1 MKENGRGL
9 RQGIALLLALC
20 LLLVC
25 VLPGTVRVS
34 AAGADDIA
42 YPVEGGSIYFNKA
55 TGKITD
61 CDETVTKAEI
71 PSEIDGTAVT
81 GIGNSAFK
89 DCIRLTCVTIP
100 DSVITIENSA
110 FSGCSSLTSVTIPE
124 SVTSIGNYAFSGGS
138 SLTAI
143 TVTEQNPKYCSLDGV
158 LFNKAGTE
166 LIACPGAKSGSYVVP
181 DGVTSIGEYAFGGCI
196 RLTSVTVPDSVTG
209 IGVDVFSGCSS
220 LTAITV
226 TEQNPKYCSLDGVLF
241 NKTGT
246 ELIACPG
253 AKSGSY
259 VIPDGVTGIGR
270 SAFSGCSRLTSVTI
284 PESVTGI
291 GDYAFKDCS
300 SLISVTIPDS
310 VTGIGV
316 DAFFGCS
323 SLTAITVAE
332 QNPNY
337 CSIDDVLFNKTG
349 TRLIACP
356 GAKSGSYVI
365 PDGVTRIEN
374 SAFYFCTGLT
384 EIKFLGDAPVILDR
398 AFVGVTAT
406 AYYPADNATWTSEKR
421 MNYGGILR
429 WIPAVE
435 ITIPSVSAI
444 PVKLIAPF
452 LNNVVQIIAI
462 IQYAISGQ

>member
-124 SVTSIGNYAFSGGS
+124 SVTSIGNYAFSGG
-138 SLTAI
+138 
-143 TVTEQNPKYCSLDGV
+143 
-158 LFNKAGTE
+158 
-166 LIACPGAKSGSYVVP
+166 
-181 DGVTSIGEYAFGGCI
+181 
-196 RLTSVTVPDSVTG
+196 
-209 IGVDVFSGCSS
+209 SS